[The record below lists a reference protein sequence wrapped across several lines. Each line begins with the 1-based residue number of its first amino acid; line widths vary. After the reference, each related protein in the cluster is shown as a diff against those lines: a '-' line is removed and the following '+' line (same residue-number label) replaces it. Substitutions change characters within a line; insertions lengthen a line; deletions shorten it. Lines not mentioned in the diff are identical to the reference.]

1 MTMLSELSEELV
13 EEILSRVP
21 LTSLSSVRS
30 TVKQWN
36 ALSKDGIVCK
46 ADARHQFLGFMVLD
60 SRVWSVRFDLCLNN
74 DPSIKQIGKLDQLN
88 KVSKVLHCNGLV
100 LCVTSNHSRLVVWNP
115 YLGQTKLIEPR
126 TANFQYKYGLGFDSC
141 GFHKVLRY
149 WDDHRVVE
157 CEIYDLNPSSSSNNS
172 WRVVVD
178 VNPDWYISYGHHRCV
193 SLKGNTYWIAI
204 DRRRT
209 TEEDGDEFVW
219 DDPSIVWDD
228 FLICFDFT
236 TERFGPWLQLPVKG
250 YFDATG
256 SLSCVREEQLALMF
270 QHSGSYMMDVW
281 LTTKIEPQLVTWS
294 KFFAFD
300 MTPYGGLKSAIQHG
314 SFFIDM
320 EKKVTVLFDR
330 YRDSPKRCIAYI
342 LGEDGYYM
350 EVDLGSEC
358 KTRPIVCSYVPSLV
372 QIE

>member
-1 MTMLSELSEELV
+1 
-13 EEILSRVP
+13 
-21 LTSLSSVRS
+21 
-30 TVKQWN
+30 
-36 ALSKDGIVCK
+36 
-46 ADARHQFLGFMVLD
+46 MVLD

-74 DPSIKQIGKLDQLN
+74 DTSIKRVGKLDQFN
-88 KVSKVLHCNGLV
+88 KVSTKVIHCNGLV
-100 LCVTSNHSRLVVWNP
+100 LCVPYDQSSLVVWNP

-126 TANFQYKYGLGFDSC
+126 TAHFENRYCLGFDSC
-141 GFHKVLRY
+141 GCHKVLRFL
-149 WDDHRVVE
+149 DDLRVVE
-157 CEIYDLNPSSSSNNS
+157 CEIYDLNPSSSNNS
-172 WRVVVD
+172 WGRVVD
-178 VNPDWYISYGHHRCV
+178 VNPDWSITYEPNRCV

-204 DRRRT
+204 DRKRIHEG
-209 TEEDGDEFVW
+209 EEFDW
-219 DDPSIVWDD
+219 DDPSILWDD

-256 SLSCVREEQLALMF
+256 SLSCVREEQLGLMF

-281 LTTKIEPQLVTWS
+281 LTTKIEPQLVSWS

-300 MTPYGGLKSAIQHG
+300 MTPYGGLKCAIQHG

-320 EKKVTVLFDR
+320 EKKVTVLLDSTMS
-330 YRDSPKRCIAYI
+330 RDTPKRCIAYI

-358 KTRPIVCSYVPSLV
+358 KTRPTLCSYVPSLV